1 MKGIIEN
8 STKKVIL
15 GISLMVFLMATN
27 TAFANGEGTHGPQW
41 KTPFTAILT
50 YGQVPNPDPQEGATP
65 PSVAS
70 GMLFGYLN
78 HLTNEFVYS
87 INYRDL
93 QGEVTMVHFHGPADP
108 GNINPN
114 HFFDVCCKEGEDPF
128 TEPPILGSHGIF
140 DGKTIPLTRAQIRNL
155 ENGFWYLNI
164 HTDLYPTAEIRGQV
178 LPSGINYFYW
188 RP

>member
-1 MKGIIEN
+1 MKEIKKTDIKKKII
-8 STKKVIL
+8 SGGCLLLLFMI
-15 GISLMVFLMATN
+15 TN
-27 TAFANGEGTHGPQW
+27 TAFANGEGTHGLQW

-65 PSVAS
+65 PSNAS

-78 HLTNEFVYS
+78 HLTDEFVYS

-93 QGEVTMVHFHGPADP
+93 QGEITMVHFHGPADP
-108 GNINPN
+108 GNLNPN
-114 HFFDVCCKEGEDPF
+114 HFFDVCCKEEDPV
-128 TEPPILGSHGIF
+128 TEPPVGSQGTF

-155 ENGFWYLNI
+155 QNGFWYLNI

-178 LPSGINYFYW
+178 LPSGTNYLYW